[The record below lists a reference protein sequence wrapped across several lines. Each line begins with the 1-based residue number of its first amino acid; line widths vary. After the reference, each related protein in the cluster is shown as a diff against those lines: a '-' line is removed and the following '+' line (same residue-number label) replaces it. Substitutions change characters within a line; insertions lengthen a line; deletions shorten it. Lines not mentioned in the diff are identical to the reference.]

1 MGLRL
6 GWSLSRGSSRRFVVG
21 CGACLC
27 VSSLFLSLLLLNISL
42 LLHFSL
48 SFSLPF
54 ILIYFILSFSYIS
67 SLPRPPL
74 SLSFSPFYLFFFF
87 HSLFL
92 RHIAPLSI
100 SIIFLCICLSMSL
113 SFYALLLKF
122 SFPLSHSIRNTS
134 VALNSA

>member
-74 SLSFSPFYLFFFF
+74 SLSFSPFYLFFSFIPSSF
-87 HSLFL
+87 DIS
-92 RHIAPLSI
+92 PLSLYL
-100 SIIFLCICLSMSL
+100 SFFLCICLSMSL

>member
-74 SLSFSPFYLFFFF
+74 SLSFSPFYFFFLSF
-87 HSLFL
+87 PLPSTYRPSLYIYHFFYVSVYLCHYPSTLSCSSSLFL
-92 RHIAPLSI
+92 
-100 SIIFLCICLSMSL
+100 SL
-113 SFYALLLKF
+113 TQSVILLL
-122 SFPLSHSIRNTS
+122 L
-134 VALNSA
+134 

>member
-74 SLSFSPFYLFFFF
+74 SLSFSPFYLFFLSFPLPSTYRP
-87 HSLFL
+87 SLYIYHF
-92 RHIAPLSI
+92 
-100 SIIFLCICLSMSL
+100 FLCICLSMSL